1 MHKAIIALCLLTGIA
16 MGVGTYTF
24 NYAKG
29 FSYFS
34 SDPRACINCHIMD
47 ENYESWQKSSHA
59 SWAKCNDCHTP
70 HDNIIH
76 KYYVKAENG
85 WNHSVKFT
93 LQNFDYPI
101 QIREANYKRTLKACL
116 HCHSGFV
123 DYINAYTVE
132 PGSQFDCI
140 KCHPNVGHGPR

>member
-1 MHKAIIALCLLTGIA
+1 MAGIA
-16 MGVGTYTF
+16 IGAGTYTF

-29 FSYFS
+29 FSYLS
-34 SDPRACINCHIMD
+34 NNPKACINCHIMD
-47 ENYESWQKSSHA
+47 ENYESWQNSSHS

-101 QIREANYKRTLKACL
+101 RIRQANYRRTLDACL
-116 HCHSGFV
+116 YCHSEFV
-123 DYINAYTVE
+123 DFIDAYTVE
-132 PGSQFDCI
+132 PGDRFDCI